1 MLKRSLLACT
11 SRHER
16 PRAIRSF
23 GISYYR
29 SKEPMPQTKEHNQVV
44 REEFTRQATA
54 YAANP
59 LIADPEHVARLVHA
73 VRPTSQDRVLEVAT
87 GPGYV
92 AMGFAAVAREVVGV
106 DLTEAPLAI
115 AEQRPAEQ
123 GLHKLRFQLADA
135 ARLPF
140 ADGEFDVV
148 VCRLA
153 FHHFEQPPPMLH
165 EMVRVCTPQ
174 GTVAV
179 EDIVVS
185 EHPARGAYQNRLEN
199 LRDPSHTAAFTLSML
214 LKLFTEAGLEV
225 SHVSTEDRIQV
236 AERWMANAHT
246 PADRAAQ
253 VRHLIEQDGLHDLSG
268 TQPMRNADGQWCFTH
283 RMAIVVGRKLR
294 PEMLRAAA
302 ERS

>member
-1 MLKRSLLACT
+1 
-11 SRHER
+11 
-16 PRAIRSF
+16 
-23 GISYYR
+23 
-29 SKEPMPQTKEHNQVV
+29 MPQTKEHNQVV

-59 LIADPEHVARLVHA
+59 VIADPERVARLVQA
-73 VRPTSQDRVLEVAT
+73 VCPTSQDRVLEVAT

-115 AEQRPAEQ
+115 AEQRRQEQ
-123 GLHKLRFQLADA
+123 GLHNVRFQLADA
-135 ARLPF
+135 SRLPF
-140 ADGEFDVV
+140 ADGEFEVV

-153 FHHFEQPPPMLH
+153 FHHFEQPPRMLR

-185 EHPARGAYQNRLEN
+185 EHPARGAYQNRFEN
-199 LRDPSHTAAFTLSML
+199 LRDPSHTAAFSLSML
-214 LKLFTEAGLEV
+214 LKLFAEAGLEV
-225 SHVSTEDRIQV
+225 SHVSTGHLQQV
-236 AERWMANAHT
+236 VERWMANAQT
-246 PADRAAQ
+246 PADKAAQ
-253 VRHLIEQDGLHDLSG
+253 VRHLIEQDAVDDLSG
-268 TQPMRNADGQWCFTH
+268 TQPFQNADGQWCFTQ
-283 RMAIVVGRKLR
+283 RTAIVVGRKLR

>member
-1 MLKRSLLACT
+1 
-11 SRHER
+11 
-16 PRAIRSF
+16 
-23 GISYYR
+23 
-29 SKEPMPQTKEHNQVV
+29 MPQTKEHNQVV

-59 LIADPEHVARLVHA
+59 VIADPERVARLVQA
-73 VRPTSQDRVLEVAT
+73 VHPTSQDRVLEVAT

-115 AEQRPAEQ
+115 AEQRRQEQ
-123 GLHKLRFQLADA
+123 GLHNVRFQLADA
-135 ARLPF
+135 SRLPF
-140 ADGEFDVV
+140 ADGEFEVV

-153 FHHFEQPPPMLH
+153 FHHFEQPPRMLR
-165 EMVRVCTPQ
+165 EMVRVCAPQ

-185 EHPARGAYQNRLEN
+185 EHPDRGAYQNHFEN
-199 LRDPSHTAAFTLSML
+199 LRDPSHTAAFSLSLL

-225 SHVSTEDRIQV
+225 SHVSTGHLQQIV
-236 AERWMANAHT
+236 ERWMANAQT
-246 PADRAAQ
+246 PADKAAQ
-253 VRHLIEQDGLHDLSG
+253 VRHLIAQDAVDDLSG
-268 TQPMRNADGQWCFTH
+268 TQPFQNADGQWCFTQ
-283 RMAIVVGRKLR
+283 RTAIVVGRKLR

>member
-1 MLKRSLLACT
+1 
-11 SRHER
+11 
-16 PRAIRSF
+16 
-23 GISYYR
+23 
-29 SKEPMPQTKEHNQVV
+29 MPPTKEHNQVV

-59 LIADPEHVARLVHA
+59 LIADPEQVARLVHA
-73 VRPTSQDRVLEVAT
+73 VRPASQDRVLEVAT

-115 AEQRPAEQ
+115 AEQRRLEQ
-123 GLHKLRFQLADA
+123 GLHNVRFQLADA

-153 FHHFEQPPPMLH
+153 FHHFEQPPRMLR

-185 EHPARGAYQNRLEN
+185 EHPARGAYQNRFEN
-199 LRDPSHTAAFTLSML
+199 LRDPSHTAAFSLSML
-214 LKLFTEAGLEV
+214 LKLFTDAGLEV
-225 SHVSTEDRIQV
+225 NHVSTNDRVQV

-246 PADRAAQ
+246 PADRAVQ

-268 TQPMRNADGQWCFTH
+268 TQPFQNADGQWCFMH
-283 RMAIVVGRKLR
+283 RMAIVVGRKLS
-294 PEMLRAAA
+294 PEMLRAA
-302 ERS
+302 